1 MDDDT
6 WGEWNRKGA
15 SLSDKTARKEFGL
28 TQEEIYRA
36 IKAGR
41 LQYRQQAMHG
51 NPYLRLLRREVE
63 AEVARLRGG
72 PGLKRLKLEAE
83 LAKVESELRALKKQ
97 VRLNEERR
105 DALRAELGS

>member
-1 MDDDT
+1 MDDN

-15 SLSDKTARKEFGL
+15 SLSDKTARREFGL

-36 IKAGR
+36 IDAGR

-51 NPYLRLLRREVE
+51 TPFLRFLRREVE

-72 PGLKRLKLEAE
+72 PELQKLKLEAE
-83 LAKVESELRALKKQ
+83 LAKVESELRALKMQ
-97 VRLNEERR
+97 IRRNEELR